1 MEIGKLYELI
11 SPFDG
16 RLTNRRGIITK
27 LINNKNSIFWVPSG
41 TIGMFL
47 GAQETNQNISLF
59 LIKDQICLVS
69 NRYQF
74 NNL

>member
-1 MEIGKLYELI
+1 MEIGKIYELI

-41 TIGMFL
+41 G
-47 GAQETNQNISLF
+47 
-59 LIKDQICLVS
+59 
-69 NRYQF
+69 RP
-74 NNL
+74 